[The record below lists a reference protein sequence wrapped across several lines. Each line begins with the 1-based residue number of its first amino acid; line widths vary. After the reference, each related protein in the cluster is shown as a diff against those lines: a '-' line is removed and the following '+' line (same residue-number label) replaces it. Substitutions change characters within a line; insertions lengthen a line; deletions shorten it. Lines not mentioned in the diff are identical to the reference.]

1 MRNFLILFI
10 LFLKSIS
17 ALSCSCRPL
26 PPLNETIVNQHHFV
40 GVVKVVSKVNIENNQ
55 AVLTVE
61 ALEIFRGENLKEI
74 IDNFPINW
82 LKNCIKQAYEPI

>member
-1 MRNFLILFI
+1 
-10 LFLKSIS
+10 
-17 ALSCSCRPL
+17 
-26 PPLNETIVNQHHFV
+26 LNETIVNQHHFV